1 MECAACEFQQR
12 MTVGNLRRSSG
23 VRTDV
28 PQISELREALD
39 AANAQGD
46 LREALDAAHGHDV
59 AGRCVDELVTAL
71 EHAAD
76 TEPGLDSRSRL
87 HEAAKTL
94 GTLWREVATDII
106 AKIITS
112 RMGM

>member
-1 MECAACEFQQR
+1 MPRFSCHG
-12 MTVGNLRRSSG
+12 TVGNLHRSSS
-23 VRTDV
+23 VKIDV
-28 PQISELREALD
+28 TPDQISELREALD

-46 LREALDAAHGHDV
+46 LREALDAAHGHV
-59 AGRCVDELVTAL
+59 AGRYVDELVTAL

-76 TEPGLDSRSRL
+76 TEPGIESRSRL

-94 GTLWREVATDII
+94 GTLGREVATDII

-112 RMGM
+112 SMGI